1 MMGSEAGR
9 GGRRMDGRVS
19 SPPRVKRSAFFHRR
33 AEVSSSVSCRV
44 VPVEFCLSN
53 ARSSGGKSHDHIL
66 AIFQKS
72 QITERRRW
80 AHLTAP
86 RAVVASTV
94 SPARVDPRG
103 RKSLSARVLASR
115 PADSGV
121 RSPPTS
127 ARRPERQRDSQRA
140 WLLGEARAR
149 ADPPRT
155 SRCPPPSPRWRTP
168 RTRPPR
174 PRTRASSR
182 RPPPRALPPPARSTK
197 TRTTST
203 RSSARS
209 CPRTP
214 RSRWWSQTGAPSTPR
229 TPRARSRSFTRS
241 SPGCVS
247 RSPRGSPPIRPA
259 PTRAPRARRLKSTP
273 SPFFFFL

>member
-9 GGRRMDGRVS
+9 GGRSKGRSRLFAPARKKECVFS
-19 SPPRVKRSAFFHRR
+19 STSGSLFIGF
-33 AEVSSSVSCRV
+33 VSCRPGRV
-44 VPVEFCLSN
+44 LSFER
-53 ARSSGGKSHDHIL
+53 AFMGEKEPDHIL

-86 RAVVASTV
+86 RAVVASAV
-94 SPARVDPRG
+94 SSARVDPRG

-140 WLLGEARAR
+140 WLPGEARAR

-155 SRCPPPSPRWRTP
+155 SRCPPPSPRWRTQ
-168 RTRPPR
+168 RTPLSR